1 MKNMKRYL
9 SFILVLLLAAP
20 LVTGCDNDLDEYP
33 SDAPVPAPSD
43 KFTTSVQFVS
53 SLNDAPIRETVY
65 PKFSEWMKTLDE
77 AAWLTV
83 LDRADNVGV
92 ATAMQTAMDSKR
104 WTAYA
109 FNKMTGG
116 VQQGSMLYLGGW
128 GTVDT
133 YITGAK
139 GIPSGSGSQVTRVNV
154 KMTGV
159 RTDKTEDGT
168 VTGTT
173 DVSFNVEFMTAR
185 FETADQIAAFGGKQ
199 GVLRACYDEEMSLL
213 MIGTV
218 KSDLMETLQTAA
230 LEAGNSYALKVIPVV
245 EGGQYTIFM
254 LTEERFWG
262 LNGVEKTAL
271 ADGIDV
277 YDISVMW

>member
-9 SFILVLLLAAP
+9 SIFLAFVLAAP
-20 LVTGCDNDLDEYP
+20 LMTGCDNDLDEYP

-43 KFTTSVQFVS
+43 KFTTTIQFVS
-53 SLNDAPIRETVY
+53 SLSDAS
-65 PKFSEWMKTLDE
+65 FSGNYNAFSDYLVKLDE
-77 AAWLTV
+77 SSWLTI

-92 ATAMQTAMDSKR
+92 ATAMQTAMDAKR

-128 GTVDT
+128 QTVDT
-133 YITGAK
+133 YVAGAK
-139 GIPSGSGSQVTRVNV
+139 GIPTGNGSYVTRVNT
-154 KMTGV
+154 KMSGV
-159 RTDKTEDGT
+159 RTDKTEDGS

-173 DVSFNVEFMTAR
+173 DVSFNVELLTAR
-185 FETADQIAAFGGKQ
+185 FDTADQIAAFGGKQ
-199 GVLRACYDEEMSLL
+199 GLLRACYDDEMSLL

-218 KSDLMETLQTAA
+218 KNELLGTLEAAA
-230 LEAGNSYALKVIPVV
+230 LEAGNSYALKVIPVA
-245 EGGQYTIFM
+245 EGTQYTIFM

-262 LNGVEKTAL
+262 LNGVEKTTL
-271 ADGIDV
+271 GNGIDA
-277 YDISVMW
+277 YDITVMW